1 MRRFLISCAVIAVAL
16 LAQLTFVNRLA
27 LPGGAGPDLVLL
39 AVVALALTGGPLP
52 GLLTGFLAGLALDVA
67 PPASHTI
74 GQYALVFCLVGYGC
88 GRLAGLG
95 DASPGLYV
103 AISAA
108 AAAAGAALHAALGVM
123 LSDPEVTWAAVR
135 HVLPPSLI
143 YDVIL
148 SPFVLYAVVRLNGWA
163 DRSATGDNAAAAT
176 ASASWT
182 GGAAGLTGLAAGAVR
197 QAGVPGTPKLHLG
210 DRRGSDAWISPAAR
224 TAGTARPG
232 AQWGPGSQ
240 REPRLHFGGSR
251 GTGGRLGSGA
261 GGPAGAAAAATRV
274 AGSKAPKMRF
284 TQGRDGLAGRGTG
297 MTAPGAVPRF
307 RGRSATGTIGTG
319 GALSRATPRRGTFG
333 GGHLLGRRPPIGRGS
348 LSGGVSPRPGSF
360 ARGSSVRGAF
370 GRGLFGGGLFGR
382 GASSRR
388 AAPGRGSFSSH
399 PSGQG
404 WSGRGSAGRG
414 ASFREAAP
422 GRGSFGSN
430 RSGRGW
436 SGRGLFRRGA
446 SFRRAAPGRGS
457 FGSNRS
463 GWGWSGRGLFR
474 RGSFGGG
481 SPGRGSFGGGSA
493 GRGSFGG
500 RRAPRLGMRRGAVRA
515 RVRRF
520 LGRGTGGYR

>member
-1 MRRFLISCAVIAVAL
+1 MRRFLISCAVVAVAL

-27 LPGGAGPDLVLL
+27 LPGEAGPDLVLL

-108 AAAAGAALHAALGVM
+108 AAAGGAALHAALGVM

-197 QAGVPGTPKLHLG
+197 QAGAPGTPKLHLG
-210 DRRGSDAWISPAAR
+210 DRRGSEAWISAPAR

-232 AQWGPGSQ
+232 AQRRPGSQ

-251 GTGGRLGSGA
+251 GTGG
-261 GGPAGAAAAATRV
+261 
-274 AGSKAPKMRF
+274 
-284 TQGRDGLAGRGTG
+284 QAGR
-297 MTAPGAVPRF
+297 R
-307 RGRSATGTIGTG
+307 
-319 GALSRATPRRGTFG
+319 
-333 GGHLLGRRPPIGRGS
+333 GRRPGRDRGGHHPGRRLEGPEDALHPGAGRPDRAGDGHDGPGRRTALPQAQRYRNDRHRRRAEPGHAAARHVRRRPS
-348 LSGGVSPRPGSF
+348 ARQAPADRPGFAQRWRLAPPGFVRAWLIRPGGVRAGRVRAGPVRAGRVLAAGSPRPGLVRQQSLRAGLVRSRIVPAGLVWWRI
-360 ARGSSVRGAF
+360 ARAGFVRRPPRPAAGHAPWRGA
-370 GRGLFGGGLFGR
+370 RQ
-382 GASSRR
+382 GAAVSR
-388 AAPGRGSFSSH
+388 
-399 PSGQG
+399 
-404 WSGRGSAGRG
+404 
-414 ASFREAAP
+414 
-422 GRGSFGSN
+422 
-430 RSGRGW
+430 
-436 SGRGLFRRGA
+436 
-446 SFRRAAPGRGS
+446 
-457 FGSNRS
+457 
-463 GWGWSGRGLFR
+463 
-474 RGSFGGG
+474 
-481 SPGRGSFGGGSA
+481 
-493 GRGSFGG
+493 
-500 RRAPRLGMRRGAVRA
+500 
-515 RVRRF
+515 
-520 LGRGTGGYR
+520 